1 MSNGENIMR
10 TIPEAFSDESESY
23 ITLPALKKFAREK
36 RKEDLKTTVSRP
48 EIIADINSYAD
59 LSETNREQ
67 VREWLDLVLREGIK
81 DVYVKGLD
89 LDAEQLK
96 TLHDEEYIKGK
107 LDGLLSNPDCTHL
120 NNVYSEELQ
129 YFRYNVFNHEE
140 YGVVISFYLGKLIDI
155 YDKKSGAQ
163 SCPYPIFVDI
173 YVDKGIILGRAKPKS
188 GMYKYMKDFL
198 LDAAYTTNAEK
209 EILSAI
215 KNVLSVFEIGTK
227 KARDVYDIFRG
238 MLYRLLDKYAETPKE
253 ILQLMAEKVNEA
265 NVVKQLF
272 MKDICNLSPSYET
285 DVMSDIDNMIE
296 KYFSISY
303 PDKSIFTADRIGY
316 PLKIM
321 ATDDEE
327 SKLEQTAANETPL
340 QSKAVFFDNKKL
352 LQKSQM
358 CDGVWFRF
366 QRLSPIYSGKAFNV
380 RFAIKKDYCYLK
392 FTEYTM
398 EEDIVNV
405 LFSFINA

>member
-1 MSNGENIMR
+1 MC
-10 TIPEAFSDESESY
+10 TIPIAFSDESENY

-48 EIIADINSYAD
+48 EIIADINAYAD

-81 DVYVKGLD
+81 DVYVKRLNLD
-89 LDAEQLK
+89 DNQLK
-96 TLHDEEYIKGK
+96 ALHDEKYINEI
-107 LDGLLSNPDCTHL
+107 LDGIVSNPDCPHL
-120 NNVYSEELQ
+120 SNVYSEELQ
-129 YFRYNVFNHEE
+129 YFRYNFYNHED
-140 YGVVISFYLGKLIDI
+140 YGVIISFYLGKLIDI

-173 YVDKGIILGRAKPKS
+173 YVDKGIILGRAKPKA
-188 GMYKYMKDFL
+188 GMYQHMKSFL
-198 LDAAYTTNAEK
+198 LEAAYTTNAEK
-209 EILSAI
+209 EIFSAM
-215 KNVLSVFEIGTK
+215 KAVLTMFGISTK
-227 KARDVYDIFRG
+227 KARDVYDTFRG

-253 ILQLMAEKVNEA
+253 ILQLMAEKENEA
-265 NVVKQLF
+265 NVVKQMF
-272 MKDICNLSPSYET
+272 MKDICNLSPVYEK

-296 KYFSISY
+296 KYFSINY
-303 PDKSIFTADRIGY
+303 PDKSIFTANRDGY

-352 LQKSQM
+352 LQKSKL

-366 QRLSPIYSGKAFNV
+366 LRLSPIYSGKAFNV